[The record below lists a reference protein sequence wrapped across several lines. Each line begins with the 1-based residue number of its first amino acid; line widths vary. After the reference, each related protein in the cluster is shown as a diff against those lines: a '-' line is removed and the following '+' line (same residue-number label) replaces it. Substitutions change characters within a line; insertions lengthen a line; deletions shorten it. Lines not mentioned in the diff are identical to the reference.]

1 MPVHLR
7 HFAAPA
13 VALTLLLGA
22 CSSGGNDHDADDAPR
37 TTSTTA
43 SDGASD
49 GASDP
54 TTSDAGTTVD
64 ANSATV
70 AELTAAFEADGISNA
85 SRWARE
91 VEEYRPYPTDDPTF
105 AKLRENLKKYNPSSA
120 VVDQI
125 VAALTL

>member
-1 MPVHLR
+1 MPVHPR
-7 HFAAPA
+7 HLAAPA
-13 VALTLLLGA
+13 VALALLLSG

-49 GASDP
+49 
-54 TTSDAGTTVD
+54 TTASDAGTTVD
-64 ANSATV
+64 ANSASV

-105 AKLRENLKKYNPSSA
+105 AKLRESLKKYNPSSA

>member
-1 MPVHLR
+1 MDLHPRHL
-7 HFAAPA
+7 AAPA
-13 VALTLLLGA
+13 VALALLLGA
-22 CSSGGNDHDADDAPR
+22 CSSGGNDHDADDAPQ

-43 SDGASD
+43 SAGAAAGPS
-49 GASDP
+49 G
-54 TTSDAGTTVD
+54 DATTVD

-70 AELTAAFEADGISNA
+70 AELTAAFEADGIANA

-91 VEEYRPYPTDDPTF
+91 VEEYRPYPTDDPTL
-105 AKLRENLKKYNPSSA
+105 AKLREELKKYNPSSE

>member
-1 MPVHLR
+1 MVTMPVPPRHL
-7 HFAAPA
+7 AAPA
-13 VALTLLLGA
+13 VALALLLGA
-22 CSSGGNDHDADDAPR
+22 CSSGGNDHDADDAAR

-43 SDGASD
+43 SNGASD
-49 GASDP
+49 T
-54 TTSDAGTTVD
+54 TTSDASTTVD
-64 ANSATV
+64 ANAATV

-105 AKLRENLKKYNPSSA
+105 AKLREKLKKYNPSSA